1 MEARVVMAILNF
13 GSFRRLAKPAEH
25 GYTLFLVTLLAL
37 MVIGPIARHYGYG
50 EISTVLLIS
59 LMLLAGLRPVTRRR
73 QKLGVVVLLA
83 TAAML
88 VNWLIFAT
96 DWDWLSRVGR
106 EITCILF
113 FGVVGAMML
122 RDILSRGGN
131 VSWPLINGAL
141 SVYLLLGVVFS
152 FVLSLLETWQPG
164 SFLGADKFTGGDFSD
179 FSYLSFVTLTTL
191 GYGDITPANPVA
203 GSVLTLEAVSGQI
216 YLTVLV
222 ARLVGMNISAQ
233 AAPQRDPGLAVED

>member
-1 MEARVVMAILNF
+1 MAFLNF
-13 GSFRRLAKPAEH
+13 GTFRRLAEPSEH
-25 GYTLFLVTLLAL
+25 GYTLFLITLLLL
-37 MVIGPIARHYGYG
+37 MVVGPIAHHYGYG
-50 EISTVLLIS
+50 EISTALLIS
-59 LMLLAGLRPVTRRR
+59 LMLLAGLRSVARRR
-73 QKLGVVVLLA
+73 QKFAFVVLLA

-96 DWDWLSRVGR
+96 DWDWLSRVGL

-113 FGVVGAMML
+113 FGVVGVMML
-122 RDILSRGGN
+122 RDILSQGGH

-164 SFLGADKFTGGDFSD
+164 SFFGANKFTGHGFSD
-179 FSYLSFVTLTTL
+179 FTYLSFVTLTTL

-203 GSVLTLEAVSGQI
+203 GSLLTLEAVSGQI

-222 ARLVGMNISAQ
+222 ARLVGMNISAS
-233 AAPQRDPGLAVED
+233 AVSRRDPALEVED